1 LLKKALSHTLIYA
14 LGPQFPRVIS
24 ILLMPL
30 ITPYLTP
37 SDYGIHGLIIA
48 YMAAF
53 AALKDL
59 GLTTILSNTY
69 YKTRW
74 RYKLIWSRLYAFLSL
89 WSIVL
94 GIILFGLL
102 FLIIP
107 EAAEKNYFVIGFLY
121 CVPIVFFD
129 TTILFGARY
138 FHLAQ
143 KPQSFV
149 LISIIGSLVTIGAT
163 YYTIVH
169 LNFGYLGWFIA
180 VFCERITTFIIYF
193 YLLIWKRKITFKLDF
208 KLKWLLPYFVI
219 ALPTLPH
226 FYSTYILDSSD
237 RLILDF
243 YNVDIVQIGRYN
255 IGYGFG
261 QYFSI
266 LNVAVGL
273 SLGAIYLELFAKKT
287 LQSEYQARNMTWALQ
302 FIVLCFGLFLC
313 LWMKEI
319 FKILVKNEE
328 LKNAYDITIIII
340 MRYAGVIIYHAA
352 INKLIFLEKTKVL
365 WRITFLAGLIN
376 VVLNIIFIPRY
387 GIMAAVVT
395 TLVAGLYM
403 GYVGFFLSDFKQNNN
418 VRYRPI
424 LVLSIVITTTFLVY
438 LARDLS
444 VSYKVLL
451 TSTSLIIGAVIFVGF
466 RDKFIKLVN

>member
-14 LGPQFPRVIS
+14 LGPQLPRVIS

-169 LNFGYLGWFIA
+169 LNLGYLGWFIA

-243 YNVDIVQIGRYN
+243 YNVDIGQIGRYN

-261 QYFSI
+261 QYFSV

-273 SLGAIYLELFAKKT
+273 SLGALYLELFAKKS
-287 LQSEYQARNMTWALQ
+287 LESEYQARNMTWALQ
-302 FIVLCFGLFLC
+302 FVVLCIGLFLC

-319 FKILVKNEE
+319 FQILVKNDE
-328 LKNAYDITIIII
+328 LKYAYDITIIIL
-340 MRYAGVIIYHAA
+340 MRYAGVIMYFAA
-352 INKLIFLEKTKVL
+352 INKLIFLEKTNVL
-365 WRITFLAGLIN
+365 WRITFVAGLLN
-376 VVLNIIFIPRY
+376 VVLNLIFVPLY
-387 GIMAAVVT
+387 GITAAVIT
-395 TLVAGLYM
+395 TLIAGLYL
-403 GYVGFFLSDFKQNNN
+403 GYSGFSLEDFKNNTQ
-418 VRYRPI
+418 VKYRPI
-424 LVLSIVITTTFLVY
+424 LVLSIVIGTTIVVY
-438 LARDLS
+438 LARDLA
-444 VSYKVLL
+444 VSYKMLL
-451 TSTSLIIGAVIFVGF
+451 TFIPFLTGVLMVI
-466 RDKFIKLVN
+466 RYRNRLSKLLN